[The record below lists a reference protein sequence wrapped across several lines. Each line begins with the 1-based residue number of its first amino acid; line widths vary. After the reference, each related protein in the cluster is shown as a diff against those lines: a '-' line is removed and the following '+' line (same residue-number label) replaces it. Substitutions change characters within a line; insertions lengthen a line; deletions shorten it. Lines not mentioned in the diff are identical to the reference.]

1 MQQFLYCMSA
11 WLWTKYDQLKHCD
24 TTYSKFN
31 QLPEKIVTIEN
42 TASAVYLISFVYEI
56 LSEDYLRKLLN
67 ENCIIVERVDR
78 VMDAS
83 WQLKSRPPTG

>member
-1 MQQFLYCMSA
+1 
-11 WLWTKYDQLKHCD
+11 
-24 TTYSKFN
+24 
-31 QLPEKIVTIEN
+31 VTIEN

-83 WQLKSRPPTG
+83 

>member
-1 MQQFLYCMSA
+1 MACNNSSTVCPLDCEPSMTNSNTAIQPIVSLTNCP
-11 WLWTKYDQLKHCD
+11 K
-24 TTYSKFN
+24 
-31 QLPEKIVTIEN
+31 KIVTIEN

-67 ENCIIVERVDR
+67 KNCIIVERVDR

-83 WQLKSRPPTG
+83 